1 MTKDEQQQ
9 LTTLQDQ
16 LDTAHQDT
24 EKARSHM
31 MFALDQSHNEAR
43 FYQAI
48 FWCALVIAALVV
60 MFGLLR
66 K

>member
-16 LDTAHQDT
+16 LLTAHQEA

-31 MFALDQSHNEAR
+31 MFALDRSHNEAR
-43 FYQAI
+43 FYQTI
-48 FWCALVIAALVV
+48 FWCALTIAAIVAI
-60 MFGLLR
+60 FGLL
-66 K
+66 KK